1 VKPGIAA
8 ALNPAKKSQLS
19 VLTGFGGGSKYH
31 PSTPP
36 LMRAGANSFLSLPG
50 FVPDLGRVKIRRLWK
65 PHHSML
71 LFDK

>member
-1 VKPGIAA
+1 MVPVRT
-8 ALNPAKKSQLS
+8 LSKKVSLS

>member
-1 VKPGIAA
+1 
-8 ALNPAKKSQLS
+8 
-19 VLTGFGGGSKYH
+19 
-31 PSTPP
+31 
-36 LMRAGANSFLSLPG
+36 MRAGANSFLSLPG